1 MEATTLQKYSI
12 TIEKVYIANLPDTF
26 VSQPLNSI
34 HLVYGGIAGD
44 LHFGLTKPA
53 GTREKMYP
61 RGTEIFNRRQ
71 ITVVSMEECQVIA
84 ERLGVDQL
92 LPEWFGANIAISGF
106 PNFTKLPAGS
116 RILFPSGA
124 GLLCEGENHP
134 CASLASVIQENIPDQ
149 SIQRELVQ
157 KAMGLRGI
165 IAMVER
171 EGVVHEGDNAEIW
184 VMN

>member
-26 VSQPLNSI
+26 VSQSLNSI
-34 HLVYGGIAGD
+34 HLVQGGIAGD
-44 LHFGLTKPA
+44 LHFGLTKSA

-61 RGTEIFNRRQ
+61 RGTEILNRRQ
-71 ITVVSMEECQVIA
+71 ITVVSLEECQIIA
-84 ERLGVDQL
+84 ERLGVKKL
-92 LPEWFGANIAISGF
+92 LPEWFGANLAISGF

-134 CASLASVIQENIPDQ
+134 CTALASVIQGNFSDQ
-149 SIQRELVQ
+149 SIQRKFVQ
-157 KAMGLRGI
+157 QAMGLRGI
-165 IAMVER
+165 IALVER
-171 EGVVHEGDNAEIW
+171 EGVVHAGDDAEIW
-184 VMN
+184 VM